1 VRKLLDAY
9 PFTHASE
16 SVSVLDGAAEG
27 AFQWLTLNYLL
38 GKLGGGVG
46 ATVAVVDLG
55 GGSVQLAHAL
65 PPAAAAAAPEGYVS
79 VLSGGGRAHHVYVH
93 SYLGYGLMA
102 ARAAVLKQEGGSNVY
117 GHPCLSDAVTYAYAG
132 ETVTASPASTASSA
146 PACRA
151 AAVGALRKN
160 ASCAPAPA
168 EQCSFAGAW
177 GGGGG
182 PGAASFLASSY
193 FWDRARQAGLVGAAA
208 TSASVRPAAFL
219 AAATRACAAPAG
231 ELAAAF
237 PDAPTG
243 APDAQLFCLDVSYC
257 HALLTAGFGLA
268 EEAEV
273 TLVKQVEYKGAAIEA
288 AWPLGAAVN
297 ALG

>member
-1 VRKLLDAY
+1 LAARQASTLD
-9 PFTHASE
+9 
-16 SVSVLDGAAEG
+16 
-27 AFQWLTLNYLL
+27 YLS
-38 GKLGGGVG
+38 GGGVG
-46 ATVAVVDLG
+46 ATAAAADLG
-55 GGSVQLAHAL
+55 GSSVQLARAP
-65 PPAAAAAAPEGYVS
+65 PPAAAAAATEGYVS
-79 VLSGGGRAHHVYVH
+79 VLSGGDRAHHIYVH

-102 ARAAVLKQEGGSNVY
+102 ARAAVLQRVR
-117 GHPCLSDAVTYAYAG
+117 PPLSDAVTYAYAG

-208 TSASVRPAAFL
+208 TSASVRPAARK
-219 AAATRACAAPAG
+219 AVATRACTAPAG

-237 PDAPTG
+237 SDAPTG